1 MILLVAMLG
10 AIIVTIQPITNPVVA
25 TSTALEPTLFATVL
39 FLAIRGA
46 SGVTWLIQSGIINVY
61 ISYPIP
67 KISLI
72 LILIL
77 SRVLIPSLLIL
88 ASPLLI
94 VSILL
99 SNVMVK
105 GIDEVL
111 GLYLAYTYQAMLY
124 GLLFLLIALRSKS
137 QTTSGL
143 ISVALYFTYTA
154 LYVILVSIGRSIGSD
169 TIRRIGESMYLP
181 GIVYYSYLG
190 QDMDI
195 DQMLLVPI
203 ISLILILTTTIY
215 FSRRFEVL

>member
-10 AIIVTIQPITNPVVA
+10 AIIVTIQPITNPVIA

-154 LYVILVSIGRSIGSD
+154 LYVILVSIGGSIGSD